1 LNLKTLALL
10 VVSSLVFVGCSP
22 SDSGSGSGGTG
33 TASTTSG
40 SGGTGGGAGDLKIAV
55 IPKGT
60 THAYWKSVEAGAEN
74 AGKEFGAQILWKG
87 PLKEDDRAGQIDI
100 VKQFTTDK
108 VSAIVLAP
116 LDDQALQAPVQ
127 EATEKGIPV
136 VIIDSALKGE
146 AGKDFVGL
154 VATDNHKGGELA
166 GERLGKLL
174 NGKGKV
180 VLLRYAV
187 GSASTEARESGF
199 MDAIKK
205 FPGIQVIS
213 DNQYAGATQS
223 EAQTKAMQMV
233 DTLKGADGVF
243 TPNESSTAGMRT
255 ALKQMGLTGK
265 IKFVGFDASTDL
277 IDALKAGEV
286 DALVAQNPVKM
297 GYEGVKAAIDKIKG
311 KTVAASTDTGAVVI
325 DKDNLE
331 TPDIQ
336 KLLSGK

>member
-1 LNLKTLALL
+1 VNLKTLALL
-10 VVSSLVFVGCSP
+10 VVSSLVFVGCGP

-40 SGGTGGGAGDLKIAV
+40 NGEGAGGDLKIAV

-60 THAYWKSVEAGAEN
+60 THAFWKSVEAGAEA
-74 AGKEFGAQILWKG
+74 AGKESGAEILWKG
-87 PLKEDDRAGQIDI
+87 PLKEDDRAGQIGI
-100 VKQFTTDK
+100 VQQFTADK

-116 LDDQALQAPVQ
+116 LDDQALTSPVAA
-127 EATEKGIPV
+127 ATAKGIPV

-180 VLLRYAV
+180 VLLRYAE
-187 GSASTEARESGF
+187 GSASTMAREAGF

-233 DTLKGADGVF
+233 DTLKQADGVF
-243 TPNESSTAGMRT
+243 TPNESSTAGMRN
-255 ALKQMGLTGK
+255 ALKQIGVSGK
-265 IKFVGFDASTDL
+265 IKFVGFDASSEL

-286 DALVAQNPVKM
+286 DALVAQNPTKM

-311 KTVAASTDTGAVVI
+311 KTIPAVTDTGAVVI
-325 DKDNLE
+325 DKANLE
-331 TPDIQ
+331 TPEIE